1 MEYYLSQSVTRI
13 GRAADSDLVVHDD
26 KQVSRYHAEIRR
38 EGGAHVLRDLQSR
51 NGTLVNGRPVT
62 THRLRD
68 GDQIAIGQARLTYR
82 NGALLVDAGYVTAGR
97 RGRAPVQ
104 ERWVPEAPARTTSTT
119 VIAVTAAV
127 ILVVAVILVAVV
139 LPGGSTDD
147 SVTGMARDWV
157 HGYLPR
163 LAQEIAS
170 SAAITQIPLPP
181 EVRLTKVHSQISDD
195 KNWVFSTPEKV
206 AEDVYRLQATAT
218 FNIALTD
225 PAANYSVRSVY
236 DLTLNMATSTVTE
249 DGPRVSVTE
258 QR

>member
-38 EGGAHVLRDLQSR
+38 EGGAYVLRDLQSR
-51 NGTLVNGRPVT
+51 NGTHVNGRPVT

-68 GDQIAIGQARLTYR
+68 GDQIAVGQARLTYR
-82 NGALLVDAGYVTAGR
+82 NGALLVDAGYVSAGG
-97 RGRAPVQ
+97 RGRSPAQ
-104 ERWVPEAPARTTSTT
+104 ERWVPQPSSSTSNTT
-119 VIAVTAAV
+119 VIAVAAAV

-139 LPGGSTDD
+139 LPGGSTVDG
-147 SVTGMARDWV
+147 VTGMARDWV
-157 HGYLPR
+157 DGYLPR
-163 LAQEIAS
+163 IAQEISGSTAMN
-170 SAAITQIPLPP
+170 QIPLPP
-181 EVRLTKVHSQISDD
+181 EVLFTKVHSQISDD
-195 KNWVFSTPEKV
+195 KNWTFSTPEKV

-218 FNIALTD
+218 FNIGLTD
-225 PAANYSVRSVY
+225 PAANYSVRSIY